1 MTKVSQAKVRSEE
14 GPMDSNS
21 LSHTKWNC
29 IYHIVFIPKYR
40 RKVMYG
46 QLREDIR
53 GVIKKLCEFKK
64 VEIVEGSVSLDHIHL
79 CVKIPPKMSISHF
92 MGYLKGK
99 SALMIF
105 DKHPQYK
112 KRGQGRH
119 FWATGYYVDTVGR
132 NEEQIRRYIAEQ
144 QEADRIESEQA

>member
-1 MTKVSQAKVRSEE
+1 
-14 GPMDSNS
+14 MDSNS

-46 QLREDIR
+46 QLRDDIR
-53 GVIKKLCEFKK
+53 GIIRQLCEYKG
-64 VEIVEGSVSLDHIHL
+64 VEIVGGSASPDHIHL
-79 CVKIPPKMSISHF
+79 CVKIPPKMSVSYF

-105 DKHPQYK
+105 DKHPRYK
-112 KRGQGRH
+112 KKGEGRH

-132 NEEQIRRYIAEQ
+132 NEEQIKQYIKAQ
-144 QEADRIESEQA
+144 QEADRIESE